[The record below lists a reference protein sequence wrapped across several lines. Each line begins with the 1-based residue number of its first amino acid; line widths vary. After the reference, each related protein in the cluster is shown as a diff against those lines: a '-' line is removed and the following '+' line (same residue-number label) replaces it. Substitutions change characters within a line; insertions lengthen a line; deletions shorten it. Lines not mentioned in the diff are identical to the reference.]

1 MKCRDS
7 DPLSA
12 SYGLLIRRVPT
23 SAEPVNFGSVV
34 DQLRLDHASQLLVH
48 VADTDASFSRR
59 VSGLSVRNSNPP
71 AFSRWLF
78 SSISKV
84 ETTGFQP
91 VSFSFE
97 LFGMTLR

>member
-48 VADTDASFSRR
+48 VADTDASFS
-59 VSGLSVRNSNPP
+59 
-71 AFSRWLF
+71 
-78 SSISKV
+78 
-84 ETTGFQP
+84 
-91 VSFSFE
+91 
-97 LFGMTLR
+97 

>member
-1 MKCRDS
+1 MTLRMKCRDS

-71 AFSRWLF
+71 ALAGGCLVLYPRLKPPAFSRSALAL
-78 SSISKV
+78 SYL
-84 ETTGFQP
+84 G
-91 VSFSFE
+91 
-97 LFGMTLR
+97 